1 MLKYEIVHQIKSKQ
15 YLLEVLEDQVD
26 NLYSDPV
33 YLFPFEIISG
43 ASWLTN
49 NGLRAPLNTN
59 NGILYTAQNN
69 TQSTLIINGNQPLN
83 VAWLNSYNPTYD
95 INALQQGF
103 KKNFQVGDYFTCF
116 VNDTFTITKTQEQ
129 FNIFNQ
135 EYINLQAD
143 IDVTLNLQVKEG
155 IKLNFQDLLQK
166 VYIIKGGDFSTN
178 QLFQLNSITAVV
190 NSTTLKT
197 QSYNLNL
204 TSINFDYAQSGKQIF
219 QGFNFGFPGNN
230 FAFPDIDENNNII
243 LNQTFLTENFGI
255 TSIQETRDFAHNFS
269 TWELVGGIADK
280 DNILPLQKLLVYEP
294 LVPINDDLQLQGA
307 TTNDY
312 FVWWQAN
319 PAYDF
324 VADNFKE
331 PINNASY
338 NNWSRDVVGGLK
350 QQTGTTETNALQGE
364 TYFPYYNPNWII
376 KNNTTTALTY
386 RNLTSKYLPHVQS
399 FTIPVNKELTLAQW
413 WNLNSIIYENYV
425 QYTTELTQSSKF
437 SFSQV
442 PILGKL
448 WNIINFG
455 FDPTWNLSTNTI
467 QPSLPLNLLTPI
479 SQFNLAKAVAA
490 GANTP
495 IDLNFYNNGE
505 NLNSNG
511 GKLNIGSFH
520 WSITDRLKSVKYKL
534 TTYTPTATQ
543 QQWDTYFGNQ
553 PLDGVYN
560 TYYLGQTTNPDG
572 SAIEFPTIW
581 YDDTEII
588 PFSPSPQGT
597 LKGFYIGGM
606 KTYGVGSNNIFFTFY
621 TNQQGSQ
628 LPTPVYFNIMK
639 SAASISKIFPFWCNV
654 INFNTFSVDILE
666 NIREAWP
673 NVLIPLTPPNTS
685 NIIMVDNQNIGTP
698 IYHYKDS
705 NAFNTNTLDQPNI
718 LDIAKG
724 NIKNTNFNTLFGK
737 ILEDSVGDILNTS
750 QTLNSTFFATALDAV
765 LAPVNWNDGVNI
777 KSPSSGNYSLNL
789 WSPFFGQRPQ
799 QNVFKCQG
807 TYFQPTSGT
816 FNFNVNIKNYSIQTA
831 TPSIPQ
837 PNYMEKWQNNV
848 LNNAYKLDYDPSN
861 PTSFVPKTT
870 PMIEVIPTID
880 NVILNQNVN
889 LSFNANFW
897 TGTPQSFT
905 IPINF
910 GNYIS
915 EQNIIKNNLY
925 NKPFIQYQTETYSIN
940 YTNTPVPITGIR
952 RMEYIGKLAKSAK
965 PTDPFFLFSKIEQ
978 NFEATGLENF
988 IKYIPTNDA
997 AQEGFGIKYVGW
1009 DNNKPMLNSN
1019 SGNSLASSPNQ
1030 LTSIYPFYQTKKV
1043 WTPFNSS
1050 TTQTDDTSYGGG
1062 FYLDTDNAE
1071 IELVFTYDT
1080 STNEIN
1086 YETRLWVPYKAT
1098 PSLWE
1103 LYGFPN
1109 TSTGLR
1115 NLISGMKSDL
1125 DSKYQV
1131 SNSPWEGQSN
1141 TSWEKIKEDS
1151 FLDITINILN
1161 TTIQ

>member
-15 YLLEVLEDQVD
+15 YLLEILEDQVD

-479 SQFNLAKAVAA
+479 SQFNLAKAVAT

-581 YDDTEII
+581 YDDTEIT

-705 NAFNTNTLDQPNI
+705 NVFNARTTDGPN
-718 LDIAKG
+718 LLWEDIG
-724 NIKNTNFNTLFGK
+724 DIKNTNFNTLFGS
-737 ILEDSVGDILNTS
+737 ILENSVSNTTNTS
-750 QTLNSTFFATALDAV
+750 YNLTAKKFATALDAI
-765 LAPVNWNDGVNI
+765 LAPVNWDDGVNI

-807 TYFQPTSGT
+807 TYFQPVNGT
-816 FNFNVNIKNYSIQTA
+816 FNFNVNIKNYSIQTE
-831 TPSIPQ
+831 TPINTPTVQFFSNQYKDTPTG
-837 PNYMEKWQNNV
+837 NN
-848 LNNAYKLDYDPSN
+848 
-861 PTSFVPKTT
+861 TPKFT
-870 PMIEVIPTID
+870 PIIEVTPTRD
-880 NVILNQNVN
+880 NVALNQNVN
-889 LSFNANFW
+889 LSFNTSFW

-910 GNYIS
+910 NNYIS
-915 EQNIIKNNLY
+915 NQNTLNSTL
-925 NKPFIQYQTETYSIN
+925 YQTPAIEDITPIVTTIKYANS
-940 YTNTPVPITGIR
+940 PVPITGLTK
-952 RMEYIGKLAKSAK
+952 MEYQGRLLKEIIFL
-965 PTDPFFLFSKIEQ
+965 PTAYLYSTINQTFQ
-978 NFEATGLENF
+978 ATGLENF
-988 IKYIPTNDA
+988 VEYITTNDA
-997 AQEGFGIKYVGW
+997 TKEQFTTSNGDRVGW
-1009 DNNKPMLNSN
+1009 DDNKPMLNSN
-1019 SGNSLASSPNQ
+1019 SGNSLATASNQ
-1030 LTSIYPFYQTKKV
+1030 LTSIYPFYQTNKV
-1043 WTPFNSS
+1043 WKPYTSNTS
-1050 TTQTDDTSYGGG
+1050 QTDDTSYGGG

-1086 YETRLWVPYKAT
+1086 YETRLWVPYEAT
-1098 PSLWE
+1098 LSLWK
-1103 LYGFPN
+1103 LNGFPDK
-1109 TSTGLR
+1109 STGLR
-1115 NLISGMKSDL
+1115 NLISEMKS
-1125 DSKYQV
+1125 STNIRYQV